1 MADDN
6 KTTNATSTAKP
17 AAAEPTKAATPAE
30 AKPAAKAPAK
40 PRTVKAP
47 TIRRPAVRRTA
58 VKAAAPAAA
67 AKETSL
73 KEVSLD
79 DPSLYINRDISWI
92 EFDRKVLETAMD
104 PEIPLLNRVLFL
116 SIFYNNLDEFFMV
129 RVMNVQRQARS
140 GAEPTGP
147 DKMPPARQLS
157 EIRRKVTE
165 ILEEAENLWI
175 DTLKPELENKG
186 IRFSKYSALNAAQK
200 KEMNRYFDEDI
211 FPVLT
216 PQAVDKGRPFPMIS
230 NTSLNFV
237 MELEAIESGIS
248 VKNRFARLKCPNNV
262 PRFLFVSNK
271 DNTVTPDLSYAT
283 TEGVIV
289 LTEDLIGNR
298 LNTLFPGYKVKSQGL
313 FRITRN
319 TDGEIEEDE
328 ADDLLSAVR
337 DYVEQRRFGS
347 IVRVEIEKGMPQR
360 LQDFLYEHLDLHP
373 NQFYRCRVPLAFSEF
388 GRMMKIDRSSL
399 KYPSDHP
406 KTPKAFE
413 QGRNCFDEIRKRD
426 ILVYHP
432 YDSFNCVLEF
442 LKQAALDPNVVAIK
456 QTLYRC
462 GNNSP
467 IVQSLIEARRRGKQ
481 VTAVVEL
488 KARFDEE
495 RNITWAEELEKAG
508 VNVVYGIVGMK
519 IHAKLCLVVRREE
532 QGVVRYAHVG
542 TGNYNASTAKIYT
555 DMGIFTANQDVCQ
568 DITDLFNVM
577 TGYAVRKEYRSLL
590 VSPVSMRHGLIS
602 HIQKE
607 VELHKK
613 QGGGEIILKCNQLVD
628 KKIIKELYRASM
640 AGVRVRLIIRGIC
653 CLRPGVPGISDNITV
668 TSIVG
673 RFLEHARVYWFRNG
687 GDGIMYIGSADIMPR
702 NLDRRIEVLIPVSNG
717 EIRRHIR
724 EYVLDRQ
731 LRDNMQSWHMC
742 PDGTY
747 KRVHLKDGEEPVNA
761 QEMLLDD
768 EPFIPAPER

>member
-17 AAAEPTKAATPAE
+17 AAAEPTKAAAPAE

-200 KEMNRYFDEDI
+200 KEMTRYFDEDI

-248 VKNRFARLKCPNNV
+248 VRF
-262 PRFLFVSNK
+262 
-271 DNTVTPDLSYAT
+271 
-283 TEGVIV
+283 
-289 LTEDLIGNR
+289 
-298 LNTLFPGYKVKSQGL
+298 Q
-313 FRITRN
+313 
-319 TDGEIEEDE
+319 
-328 ADDLLSAVR
+328 
-337 DYVEQRRFGS
+337 
-347 IVRVEIEKGMPQR
+347 
-360 LQDFLYEHLDLHP
+360 
-373 NQFYRCRVPLAFSEF
+373 
-388 GRMMKIDRSSL
+388 
-399 KYPSDHP
+399 
-406 KTPKAFE
+406 
-413 QGRNCFDEIRKRD
+413 
-426 ILVYHP
+426 
-432 YDSFNCVLEF
+432 
-442 LKQAALDPNVVAIK
+442 
-456 QTLYRC
+456 
-462 GNNSP
+462 
-467 IVQSLIEARRRGKQ
+467 
-481 VTAVVEL
+481 
-488 KARFDEE
+488 
-495 RNITWAEELEKAG
+495 
-508 VNVVYGIVGMK
+508 
-519 IHAKLCLVVRREE
+519 
-532 QGVVRYAHVG
+532 
-542 TGNYNASTAKIYT
+542 
-555 DMGIFTANQDVCQ
+555 
-568 DITDLFNVM
+568 
-577 TGYAVRKEYRSLL
+577 
-590 VSPVSMRHGLIS
+590 
-602 HIQKE
+602 
-607 VELHKK
+607 
-613 QGGGEIILKCNQLVD
+613 
-628 KKIIKELYRASM
+628 
-640 AGVRVRLIIRGIC
+640 
-653 CLRPGVPGISDNITV
+653 
-668 TSIVG
+668 
-673 RFLEHARVYWFRNG
+673 
-687 GDGIMYIGSADIMPR
+687 
-702 NLDRRIEVLIPVSNG
+702 
-717 EIRRHIR
+717 
-724 EYVLDRQ
+724 
-731 LRDNMQSWHMC
+731 
-742 PDGTY
+742 
-747 KRVHLKDGEEPVNA
+747 
-761 QEMLLDD
+761 
-768 EPFIPAPER
+768 

>member
-17 AAAEPTKAATPAE
+17 AAAEPTKAAAPAE

-388 GRMMKIDRSSL
+388 GRMMKIDRPSL

-462 GNNSP
+462 GSDSP
-467 IVQSLIEARRRGKQ
+467 VAKALLEARRRGKQ

-495 RNITWAEELEKAG
+495 QNINWAEEMERNG
-508 VNVVYGIVGMK
+508 VNVVYGFAGLK
-519 IHAKLCLVVRREE
+519 IHAKLCFVVRREKGKLE
-532 QGVVRYAHVG
+532 RYTHIG
-542 TGNYNASTAKIYT
+542 SGNYNAASAKIYT
-555 DMGIFTANQDVCQ
+555 DLGLFMANKDINDDVQ
-568 DITDLFNVM
+568 DLFNVM
-577 TGYAVRKEYRSLL
+577 TGYGVVNHYRKLL
-590 VSPVSMRHGLIS
+590 VSPHTLRPGITKLIRRE
-602 HIQKE
+602 IEQ
-607 VELHKK
+607 HKK
-613 QGGGEIILKCNQLVD
+613 HGNGHIIIKCNQLVD
-628 KKIIKELYRASM
+628 YEMVKVLYEASR
-640 AGVRVRLIIRGIC
+640 AGVKIECIVRGIC
-653 CLRPGVPGISDNITV
+653 SLRPGFPGVSDTITV
-668 TSIVG
+668 RSIVG
-673 RFLEHARVYWFRNG
+673 RLLEHARIYYFHNNG
-687 GDGIMYIGSADIMPR
+687 DEEMYFGSADLMTR
-702 NLDRRIEVLIPVSNG
+702 NLNGRIEVLTPLLQENLRNNVMNQIVIP
-717 EIRRHIR
+717 
-724 EYVLDRQ
+724 Q
-731 LRDNMQSWHMC
+731 
-742 PDGTY
+742 
-747 KRVHLKDGEEPVNA
+747 LKDNIHAWVMNSDGSYTKLQPKKDETVYDSQEEIAKKLNL
-761 QEMLLDD
+761 MKK
-768 EPFIPAPER
+768 